1 MSLIV
6 MDLEW
11 NQSSTGREP
20 EVAKLPFE
28 IIEIGAIKLNS
39 EYEMVSEFSEL
50 IKPIVYPRLYHITSK
65 IIHIQMDELARG
77 GRFTDVSDKFRD
89 WCGDDPL
96 ICTWGPSDVT
106 ELQRNL
112 RFFDRPLLND
122 GPVKYLDV
130 QKLFA
135 LSYDKDP
142 HNRISLE
149 RAVDQLGI
157 EKDIPF
163 HRAFGDAYYTAKI
176 LVKICKEHPEKLKF
190 VSYDVTFPPATK
202 EDEVFADFGTYT
214 KQITRVFKD
223 REAALT
229 DKGVMQIVCTK
240 CGKPIKKR
248 IGWFSPNGK
257 QFMAAGFCDV
267 HGLVKNRIRIQKYDD
282 DSVCV
287 IKIVK
292 PIENEG
298 LMRLQEKS
306 ARAEELRRKRKEAE
320 KKAKE
325 LGRTGEQGR
334 VRGSEK
340 RFPKEPF
347 KKR

>member
-1 MSLIV
+1 MGLIV
-6 MDLEW
+6 LDLEW

-28 IIEIGAIKLNS
+28 IIEIGAIKLNE

-65 IIHIQMDELARG
+65 IIHIQMDELSRG
-77 GRFTDVSDKFRD
+77 GKFTTISDKFKE
-89 WCGDDPL
+89 WCGEDAL
-96 ICTWGPSDVT
+96 MCTWGPSDIT

-112 RFFDRPLLND
+112 KFFGKELLND
-122 GPVKYLDV
+122 GPVRYIDV
-130 QKLFA
+130 QKLYA
-135 LSYDKDP
+135 LSFDKDP

-149 RAVDQLGI
+149 RAVDALGI

-176 LVKICKEHPEKLKF
+176 MTKIAKEHPEVLKF
-190 VSYDVTFPPATK
+190 VSFDVTFPPKTK
-202 EDEVFADFGTYT
+202 EDEVFIDFGTYS
-214 KQITRVFKD
+214 KQITHVFKN
-223 REAALT
+223 RESALT
-229 DKGVMQIVCTK
+229 DKSVMSIVCTK

-257 QFMAAGFCDV
+257 QFMAAGVCDV
-267 HGLVKNRIRIQKYDD
+267 HGLIKNRIRIHKYDD
-282 DSVCV
+282 DTVCV

-292 PIENEG
+292 PIENDG
-298 LMRLQEKS
+298 LIRLQEKS

-325 LGRTGEQGR
+325 FER
-334 VRGSEK
+334 
-340 RFPKEPF
+340 
-347 KKR
+347 KK